1 LGDLRDL
8 LSIFG
13 NLEALTSSAFH
24 RILESYALA
33 IKKLQHEKIL
43 AVEHVKK
50 RDTTTIH
57 KLDAGPEISE
67 YICEHC
73 KSPWLKQEEE
83 GKCFAC
89 GKTGY
94 RMHKLKDMGLTQ
106 EESHGSSRSM
116 TRGSRGRSS
125 RRKWRPLMQ
134 SSKVSTSFGW
144 IFHVTPLSLIL
155 SFHVTPSQVY
165 GRGLTDHW

>member
-1 LGDLRDL
+1 MGDLRDL

-73 KSPWLKQEEE
+73 K
-83 GKCFAC
+83 F
-89 GKTGY
+89 
-94 RMHKLKDMGLTQ
+94 D
-106 EESHGSSRSM
+106 GSSRKRRASV
-116 TRGSRGRSS
+116 SRAAR
-125 RRKWRPLMQ
+125 LATAC
-134 SSKVSTSFGW
+134 TS
-144 IFHVTPLSLIL
+144 
-155 SFHVTPSQVY
+155 
-165 GRGLTDHW
+165 

>member
-1 LGDLRDL
+1 MGDLRDL

-106 EESHGSSRSM
+106 EVEGVTWKLKINDKGVTWKIQPKEVETFDDWSILHQRSPLPSAGSS
-116 TRGSRGRSS
+116 T
-125 RRKWRPLMQ
+125 
-134 SSKVSTSFGW
+134 
-144 IFHVTPLSLIL
+144 
-155 SFHVTPSQVY
+155 
-165 GRGLTDHW
+165 